1 MNYELWYLAD
11 QNDDIH
17 GAKVYVGFYAS
28 LADAQ
33 AKAAADQEQHYS
45 VEKIDADRKSTRLN
59 SSHIPLSRMPSS
71 A

>member
-33 AKAAADQEQHYS
+33 AKAAADQKAHYS
-45 VEKIDADRKSTRLN
+45 VEKIDAFDESGMPVSST
-59 SSHIPLSRMPSS
+59 IVYIQ
-71 A
+71 